1 MVSGKDFPKKTNP
14 KTINVQSQSLA
25 QDARYGEETIIVVP
39 VPAITGGRWREGRG
53 YSKKPG
59 QGFLGS
65 LG

>member
-14 KTINVQSQSLA
+14 KKNAQSQSLA
-25 QDARYGEETIIVVP
+25 QDARYGEETIVVVP
-39 VPAITGGRWREGRG
+39 LPAITGVRWREGRG